1 MYKKLLIKQF
11 EIDFNC
17 DSELLQESFFLT
29 STSNSDARYW
39 DRNKADIV
47 CFNNKIF
54 VRTEIEALTKELE
67 KLYGNINA
75 EWFLE
80 MNHIYKLNHTLKK
93 YQLKIE
99 RIAPF
104 FIPNKVINSEEIPLT
119 FQRFNQE
126 DIFNF
131 KQNKQI
137 TESFCYSEHDPDQI
151 GFGYYV
157 DNTLIA
163 ICGANKN
170 GKYTWEIGIEILD
183 RNFNK
188 KGIATMLVKTL
199 ISTIQKEQPN
209 IIPVYSTSL
218 SHTNS
223 MNVAINAGCRVGWS
237 EIIISEI

>member
-1 MYKKLLIKQF
+1 MYQKLLIKQF
-11 EIDFNC
+11 QTDFKC
-17 DSELLQESFFLT
+17 DSESFNNSLFLT
-29 STSNSDARYW
+29 STSNPDSRYW
-39 DRNKADIV
+39 ARNKADIV
-47 CFNNKIF
+47 CFKNNIF
-54 VRTEIEALTKELE
+54 VRTEIESLTKELE
-67 KLYGNINA
+67 KQYSNINA

-80 MNHIYKLNHTLKK
+80 MDNIYKLNNTLKK

-104 FIPNKVINSEEIPLT
+104 FIPKKLINSENIDLT
-119 FQRFNQE
+119 FQRFDRE
-126 DIFNF
+126 AIINF

-137 TESFCYSEHDPDQI
+137 TESFCYSEQDPDQI

-157 DNTLIA
+157 DNALIA

-183 RNFNK
+183 QNYNK
-188 KGIATMLVKTL
+188 KGVATKLVKTL

-218 SHTNS
+218 SHIDS
-223 MNVAINAGCRVGWS
+223 MNVAINADCKVGWS

>member
-1 MYKKLLIKQF
+1 MYQKLLMNQF

-17 DSELLQESFFLT
+17 GSELLKDSFFLT
-29 STSNSDARYW
+29 STSNADARYW
-39 DRNKADIV
+39 ARNKGNIV
-47 CFNNKIF
+47 CYGNKIF
-54 VRTEIEALTKELE
+54 VRTEIEDLTKELE
-67 KLYGNINA
+67 KLYANINA

-80 MNHIYKLNHTLKK
+80 MSNIYKLNNILKK

-104 FIPNKVINSEEIPLT
+104 FIPSKVINSDDITLI

-126 DIFNF
+126 DIFSF

-137 TESFCYSEHDPDQI
+137 TESFCYSEQDPDQI

-157 DNTLIA
+157 DNTLVA

-170 GKYTWEIGIEILD
+170 GKYTWEIGIEILN
-183 RNFNK
+183 RNYNK

-199 ISTIQKEQPN
+199 ISTIQKEQPD

-223 MNVAINAGCRVGWS
+223 MNVAINAGCKLGWS
-237 EIIISEI
+237 EVIISES